1 MNNILN
7 ELKEARKYMIETDD
21 NIEGIVKIKVENVA
35 KVEAMIKK

>member
-21 NIEGIVKIKVENVA
+21 NIEGIVKVLVKLLR
-35 KVEAMIKK
+35 KK

>member
-21 NIEGIVKIKVENVA
+21 NVLGRVCFSGHLPKTG
-35 KVEAMIKK
+35 